1 MRIISGQ
8 CKGMTLKAN
17 VDIRPT
23 LDRVKVTLF
32 NMIQFALENAEVLD
46 LFSGNGSLGIEA
58 LSRYANHCTFV
69 ENSRQ
74 NFAILKENLEK
85 TKLLSKATLFLE
97 DVFKFEMKQK
107 YHFIFMD
114 PPFKYH
120 SSEPRM
126 ISLLEKAVEHLHP
139 GGILVLEH
147 PKTIDISVSIPKRV
161 KVFHNTAITLAYQ
174 PETEAL
180 SEKTTLPQED

>member
-32 NMIQFALENAEVLD
+32 NIIQFAVENAEILD

-58 LSRYANHCTFV
+58 LSRYAKHCTFV
-69 ENSRQ
+69 ENSKQ

-85 TKLLSKATLFLE
+85 TRLISNATLRLE
-97 DVFKFEMKQK
+97 DAFRFEMIQH
-107 YHFIFMD
+107 YHLIFVD
-114 PPFKYH
+114 PPFRYH
-120 SSEPRM
+120 TEDPRLQM
-126 ISLLEKAVEHLHP
+126 LLEKAVQHLHP
-139 GGILVLEH
+139 GGILVIEH
-147 PKTIDISVSIPKRV
+147 PKNIEIAVSVPKRV
-161 KVFHNTAITLAYQ
+161 KTFHNTAITLAFQ
-174 PETEAL
+174 PETKSL
-180 SEKTTLPQED
+180 